1 MNSLTSR
8 TYKKRSRS
16 FSLWV
21 WVCWGNMSFN
31 PIQELLD
38 VGVDTRPPRL
48 STAYS
53 PACGSSK
60 NVFATL
66 LTHERSS
73 TVSLTAVHLT
83 LLVAGADHLVGDNFP
98 ITFQVLLFTGGVVND
113 GNTGDAEFS
122 GAPARLVRSPP
133 PGHRAVGPRREVTGS
148 GWQTDW
154 DHCLVISRQ
163 GACHAEECNVVVE
176 DTVVVFGMHT
186 DFGYSWRK
194 TENQSYYLV
203 G

>member
-1 MNSLTSR
+1 
-8 TYKKRSRS
+8 
-16 FSLWV
+16 
-21 WVCWGNMSFN
+21 MSVN

-38 VGVDTRPPRL
+38 VGVYTRPPRL

-60 NVFATL
+60 NVSAPL
-66 LTHERSS
+66 LTPKRSS
-73 TVSLTAVHLT
+73 AVSLAAVHLT

-98 ITFQVLLFTGGVVND
+98 VAFQVLLFTGAVIND

-133 PGHRAVGPRREVTGS
+133 PGHRAVCPHGEVTGS
-148 GWQTDW
+148 GRQTDRA
-154 DHCLVISRQ
+154 HGLVVPRQ
-163 GACHAEECNVVVE
+163 GACKAQECDVVVE

-186 DFGYSWRK
+186 NFGYGYRK
-194 TENQSYYLV
+194 TEYQSYYLV
-203 G
+203 R